1 MPSSYNDQWR
11 SVSERSWTTVSYVV
25 ATKEMVSSSGRY
37 KNPQQSVFSSISR
50 NWVQTPNYRKIVK
63 SGGVLPDNPLSYER
77 INNGHVY
84 GGVVTYFASG
94 PEGWT
99 RTVYT
104 DLGHNAYVPGF
115 KANPWNS
122 SAHTSKLLSKAKG
135 SEWSAPIFFAEAGKT
150 ADMVY
155 KNAIRLTSMVV
166 ALRKGNFKQFVNL
179 WHKSAR
185 VRLRS
190 KRSFKRAAKQ
200 FGRRFGKNP
209 REAAASAWL
218 EYKYGWTPFVLDTY
232 NAFETL
238 SDLQDNNP
246 KSKVGSVRSTL
257 KKTVTETIT
266 SEDRLTSVAGT
277 RVGGIITTTFDL
289 SSRAVWR
296 FTVNENLNTIGK
308 IGLTNP
314 LNVGW
319 ELVPL
324 SFVADWFLP
333 IGDYLAALD
342 APMRFSHVGGT
353 IGYKCDAKA
362 KSQVFESP
370 YYSITPLNY
379 KEGDRVSVT
388 VQPMTGIPSM
398 SLRDMTFMP
407 NLEHGRALSG
417 IALLS
422 QAVAGLQKR

>member
-1 MPSSYNDQWR
+1 MPSSYSAQYR
-11 SVSERSWTTVSYVV
+11 SVSESSYVSVSYIAATKRTVSSNGGG
-25 ATKEMVSSSGRY
+25 KSL
-37 KNPQQSVFSSISR
+37 QQSVFSSTERS
-50 NWVQTPNYRKIVK
+50 WVRTPNYREIVK
-63 SGGVLPDNPLSYER
+63 TGGVLPDNPLSYER
-77 INNGHVY
+77 INNGHAY

-104 DLGHNAYVPGF
+104 DLGHNTYIPRVISD
-115 KANPWNS
+115 PWNAS
-122 SAHTSKLLSKAKG
+122 SHTSKLLKKAKS
-135 SEWSAPIFFAEAGKT
+135 SEWLAPVFFAEAGKT

-155 KNAIRLTSMVV
+155 KNAVRLTSMIV
-166 ALRKGNFKQFVNL
+166 ALRKGNFKRFVNM

-190 KRSFKRAAKQ
+190 KRSFNRAAKQ

-218 EYKYGWTPFVLDTY
+218 EYKYGWTPFVLDVY

-246 KSKVGSVRSTL
+246 KSKVGTVRSRL
-257 KKTVTETIT
+257 KKDVVETIT
-266 SEDRLTSVAGT
+266 SVDRLTSVAGI
-277 RVGGIITTTFDL
+277 RVGGTITINYEL

-308 IGLTNP
+308 VGLTNP

-362 KSQVFESP
+362 KSQVFGLPNFSV
-370 YYSITPLNY
+370 TPSTF
-379 KEGDRVSVT
+379 KEGDKVSVT
-388 VQPMTGIPSM
+388 VRPMPGIPSM
-398 SLRDMTFMP
+398 SLKDMTFLP
-407 NLEHGRALSG
+407 NLEHGRAYSA

-422 QAVAGLQKR
+422 QAFSGLQKR